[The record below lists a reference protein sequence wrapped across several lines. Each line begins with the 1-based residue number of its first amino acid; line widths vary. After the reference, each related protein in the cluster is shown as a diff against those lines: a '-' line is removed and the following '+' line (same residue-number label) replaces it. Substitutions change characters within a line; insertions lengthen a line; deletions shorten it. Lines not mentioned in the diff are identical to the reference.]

1 VYLFFIGAPMFIC
14 YCCKKTLPTEM
25 FTKSTSRK
33 RGVDAYCKPCRKT
46 KREADKERHN
56 RVRRKTYA
64 ENPEARQ
71 KYLDYH
77 KNNYHKI
84 KNKRKEYTKEY
95 LQDKDNRAFVMFNSA
110 KRRAKEL
117 NLEFDIEPEDVHIP
131 DICPLLEIPIVLDVG
146 KGRLSNG
153 PSLDRIDNSKG
164 YVKGNV
170 QVLSDLANRM
180 KNSATINQLKVF
192 ATNILKVIK

>member
-1 VYLFFIGAPMFIC
+1 MFIC

-33 RGVDAYCKPCRKT
+33 RGVDAYCKPCRKI
-46 KREADKERHN
+46 KRELDKERNN

-84 KNKRKEYTKEY
+84 KDKRKEYTKEY
-95 LQDKDNRAFVMFNSA
+95 LQDKDNRAFVMFNTA
-110 KRRAKEL
+110 KGRANKF
-117 NLEFDIEPEDVHIP
+117 NLEFNIEPCDVVIP
-131 DICPLLEIPIVLDVG
+131 EMCPYLNIPISLET
-146 KGRLSNG
+146 GRGRKKDG
-153 PSLDRIDNSKG
+153 PSLDRIDNTKG
-164 YVKGNV
+164 YIKGNV
-170 QVLSDLANRM
+170 QVISNLANTM
-180 KNSATINQLKVF
+180 KNSATIDELKVF
-192 ATNILKVIK
+192 ATNILKVFK